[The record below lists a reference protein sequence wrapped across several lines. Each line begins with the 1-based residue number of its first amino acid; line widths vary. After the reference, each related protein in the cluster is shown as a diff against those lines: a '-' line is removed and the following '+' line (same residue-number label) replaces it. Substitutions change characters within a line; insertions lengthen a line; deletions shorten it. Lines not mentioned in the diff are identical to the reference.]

1 MRYTTS
7 ILAAC
12 ATLAIA
18 TGANAAATI
27 TNGNVS
33 VGLNDYGGLGGNGVG
48 LTFSGLPA
56 GDNDAIMPGCL
67 CEGWGVAANGS
78 GDYTYGNGGTTF
90 ASGALSDV
98 SASGAKSTVTT
109 SGGLTIT
116 HTYSPV
122 AGDTLFRIDIKITND
137 TGADATDIRYARTLD
152 WDVPPGHFGD
162 DSTTIYGGTPGGPGG
177 KVLHTSTDPFA
188 APDPMVTRFAN
199 ADTNVTNA
207 PGDLGGYFIFGF
219 GDLAMGESV
228 EFTTY
233 IGAAR
238 TTAALLSAFV
248 GVGVEAYSYTFDDS
262 GAATYGYGFTGLD
275 LPPIGEVPEPAA
287 LALFGLGVLGLG
299 AARRRRKA

>member
-18 TGANAAATI
+18 TGAQATTL

-33 VGLNDYGGLGGNGVG
+33 MGLFDDGGLGSGGVG
-48 LTFSGLPA
+48 LALSGV
-56 GDNDAIMPGCL
+56 GDAITPGCL
-67 CEGWGVAANGS
+67 CEGWGVAANGVGS
-78 GDYTYGNGGTTF
+78 YTYGGGNTF
-90 ASGALSDV
+90 DSSALSDV
-98 SASGAKSTVTT
+98 TASSAKSTVTT
-109 SGGLTIT
+109 DGLTVT

-122 AGDTLFRIDIKITND
+122 AGGTLFRIDIKITND

-152 WDVPPGHFGD
+152 WDVPPGHFSD
-162 DSTTIYGGTPGGPGG
+162 DFTSIYGGTPGGPGG
-177 KVLHTSTDPFA
+177 KVLHTSLDPFA
-188 APDPMVTRFAN
+188 APNPMVLRGTYGGVA
-199 ADTNVTNA
+199 ADTNATDA
-207 PGDLGGYFIFGF
+207 PGDLGGYFIFSF

-238 TTAALLSAFV
+238 TLGGLFSEFIS
-248 GVGVEAYSYTFDDS
+248 VGVEAYSYTQDNDGDWAF
-262 GAATYGYGFTGLD
+262 GYGFTGLD

>member
-18 TGANAAATI
+18 GTAQATTL
-27 TNGNVS
+27 TNGNVTM
-33 VGLNDYGGLGGNGVG
+33 GLFDDGGLGSSGVG
-48 LTFSGLPA
+48 LALA
-56 GDNDAIMPGCL
+56 GTGDAITPGCL
-67 CEGWGVAANGS
+67 CEGWGVAANGVGS
-78 GDYTYGNGGTTF
+78 YTYGGSNTF
-90 ASGALSDV
+90 DSAALSDV
-98 SASGAKSTVTT
+98 TASSAKSTVTT
-109 SGGLTIT
+109 GGLKVE

-122 AGDTLFRIDIKITND
+122 SGGTLFRIDIKITND

-152 WDVPPGHFGD
+152 WDVPPGHFSD
-162 DSTTIYGGTPGGPGG
+162 DFTSIYGGTPSGPGG

-188 APDPMVTRFAN
+188 VPNPMVTRGAN
-199 ADTNVTNA
+199 ANTNVTDA
-207 PGDLGGYFIFGF
+207 PGDLGGYFIFSF

-233 IGAAR
+233 IGAADSLR
-238 TTAALLSAFV
+238 ALFAAFIS
-248 GVGVEAYSYTFDDS
+248 VGVEAYSYTRDNDGDWTF
-262 GAATYGYGFTGLD
+262 GYGFTGLD